1 MAEKRKI
8 LEVKHLK
15 KILPS
20 KKKENLKKATH
31 VLRP

>member
-8 LEVKHLK
+8 LEVKNLK
-15 KILPS
+15 KYFPL
-20 KKKENLKKATH
+20 KKENIKKATH